1 MKRIINLV
9 VVLSL
14 LALGGWLFVGAA
26 NNPVHAQSQQ
36 SGSVGIEGR
45 ISSPPPTQ
53 AATISIPTNG
63 QSFTSLPVTVSGL
76 CPGDVLVKLFKNN
89 VFAGSA
95 QCANGSYSLI
105 IDLFSGQ
112 NELVARVYD
121 ALDQSGPDS
130 NIVNVTYNIPSQ
142 AVQSRVSL
150 TSNFAKRGANPGQQL
165 TWPIILAG
173 GTGPYAISVD
183 WGDGKTPDLI
193 SQSFPGTFN
202 IEHVYD
208 NPGIYNI
215 IIKATDKNGGVAFL
229 QLVGVANGPLS
240 QTNTGSTDGDDN
252 AVATPAPRILWQ
264 PAALMIP
271 LIFSTFWLGKKYELK
286 LIRKKI
292 ERGDRPF

>member
-1 MKRIINLV
+1 MKRIIY
-9 VVLSL
+9 LSVGLCL
-14 LALGGWLFVGAA
+14 LTISGWLFANETVGA
-26 NNPVHAQSQQ
+26 QTQE

-45 ISSPPPTQ
+45 ISSPPPSQ

-76 CPGDVLVKLFKNN
+76 CTGDVLVKLFKNN

-95 QCANGSYSLI
+95 QCTNGSYSLI

-112 NELVARVYD
+112 NDLVARVFD

-130 NIVNVTYNIPSQ
+130 NTVTVTYSDPRQ
-142 AVQSRVSL
+142 GTPSRVSL
-150 TSNFAKRGANPGQQL
+150 TSNFAKRGANPGQLL
-165 TWPIILAG
+165 TWPIILSG

-193 SQSFPGTFN
+193 SQTFPGTFN
-202 IEHVYD
+202 IQHTYD
-208 NPGIYNI
+208 NPGVYNI
-215 IIKATDKNGGVAFL
+215 IVKATDKDGGTAFL

-240 QTNTGSTDGDDN
+240 QSNTGTSDDGKGT
-252 AVATPAPRILWQ
+252 ATPAPRILWQ

-271 LIFSTFWLGKKYELK
+271 LIFSTFWLGKRYELRV
-286 LIRKKI
+286 IRKKI

>member
-1 MKRIINLV
+1 MKRKIYLV
-9 VVLSL
+9 AGLCL
-14 LALGGWLFVGAA
+14 LAIGGWLFANETAGA
-26 NNPVHAQSQQ
+26 QTQE

-45 ISSPPPTQ
+45 ISSPPPSQ

-76 CPGDVLVKLFKNN
+76 CTGDVLVKLFKNN

-95 QCANGSYSLI
+95 QCTNGSYSLI

-112 NELVARVYD
+112 NDLVARVFD

-130 NIVNVTYNIPSQ
+130 NTVTVTYSDPRQ
-142 AVQSRVSL
+142 GTPSRVSL
-150 TSNFAKRGANPGQQL
+150 TSNFAKRGANPGQLL
-165 TWPIILAG
+165 TWPIILSG

-193 SQSFPGTFN
+193 SQTFPGTFN
-202 IEHVYD
+202 IQHTYD
-208 NPGIYNI
+208 NPGVYNI
-215 IIKATDKNGGVAFL
+215 IVKATDKDGGTAFL

-240 QTNTGSTDGDDN
+240 QSTTGAGDEGKGT
-252 AVATPAPRILWQ
+252 ATPAPRILWQ

-271 LIFSTFWLGKKYELK
+271 LIFSTFWLGKRYELRV
-286 LIRKKI
+286 IRKKI